1 MSTTA
6 TVDLTG
12 KFAVH
17 NMPAD
22 QPQLPN
28 ESVTVTKD
36 ELFKAFQ
43 QMYTIRRMEIT
54 CDTEYK
60 ARNIRGFCHLS
71 DGQEAIPVGMD
82 ASLTNEDGLITSYR
96 CHGQA
101 FVRGQS
107 VEQILAELFGRETGA
122 MGGKGGSMHLY
133 NKDSHFYGGAGIVGA
148 QVPIGAGLA
157 FSAKYNHDGEGLCPV
172 GIGMYGDGAANQGQI
187 WEVSCLTCVKINQ
200 FWVSC
205 SF

>member
-1 MSTTA
+1 MLALTRSLGRAARPTLASAMSTST

-12 KFAVH
+12 KFAYH
-17 NMPAD
+17 DLEP
-22 QPQLPN
+22 LN
-28 ESVTVTKD
+28 ESAEVTKE
-36 ELFKAFQ
+36 ELLTAFE

-82 ASLTNEDGLITSYR
+82 TALTNEDGIITTYR

-101 FVRGQS
+101 YVRGQS
-107 VEQILAELFGRETGA
+107 VEQILAELFGRANGA

-157 FSAKYNHDGEGLCPV
+157 FSAKYNHNGEGLCPV

-187 WEVSCLTCVKINQ
+187 WEVGL
-200 FWVSC
+200 
-205 SF
+205 